1 LPARFDQNFGSAFD
15 FHRVSS
21 KIKNRFGFIFRGD
34 DKLIKRARK
43 SLERK
48 SEIFL
53 DKILDSVKS
62 HETNDFYDFSG
73 FRLDA
78 RKRRLW
84 RGGEVV
90 ALTPKEFEVLF
101 FLVKRAGQVVEKEE
115 LLNAIWTD
123 VYVEETTLARNVSWL
138 RQKLGAAN
146 GDAKLIETVPKR
158 GYRFLPE
165 VTRSEN
171 APVLR
176 VEEKI
181 VQRIVIEET
190 ITLDEAEAIPASN
203 DLSFAESDA
212 ATPKLLNPQP
222 EINNPKSF
230 RLSLAFAFVALAA
243 IGFAVY
249 QYFSYKSVP
258 KVIVAARPAPF
269 SGLPGRENYPA
280 FSPDG
285 KLLAYVWNGG
295 AGENFDVYVKQ
306 IGTGAPVRLTDTA
319 ADEIHPAFSPDGS
332 HVAFLRTF
340 PDHSE
345 VFLVS
350 TLGGVER
357 KICDLKATRSRLSF
371 SPDGRFLTAND
382 SDPANPREGVF
393 LIETETGAKR
403 RLTTP
408 PEFAK
413 DISAIFSPDGKSI
426 AFLRNF
432 GDVTDELF
440 VVPSGGDAPERQ
452 LTFDKTTI
460 VGLTWSADGEKIIF
474 SERTA
479 ALVASLRQ
487 ISINGGA
494 SELIAT
500 GGNSINPA
508 VSADG
513 KTLAYVEESYRT
525 SIWKLENKTPAQKI
539 IESSRDDHSPNFSPN
554 DSQIV
559 FVSNRTGN
567 QEIWIANADGKNQRQ
582 LTDSS
587 KFADKNSPSTNTS
600 PDTLGSPRFS
610 PDGKFVAFDAQINGN
625 SDIFIISAGGGAARR
640 LTLDAS
646 REILPAW
653 SADGQW
659 IYFNSNRGGGPN
671 IWKMPATGG
680 ELIQITRQGGF
691 ESFAAPDGRTIFFT
705 KSQNSVGL
713 WQISVDGDTESPIAE
728 LSEAA
733 YWRYWT
739 MTKSGIYFVAR
750 AEQPPYKIKF
760 YDFSNAQIKEVAVT
774 DMVPIWTYTGLSAV
788 ANGESILYVQS
799 NQNASSIVLAE
810 LPENSN

>member
-115 LLNAIWTD
+115 LLDAIWAD

-138 RQKLGAAN
+138 RQKLSAAS
-146 GDAKLIETVPKR
+146 GGAKLIETVPKR

-165 VTRSEN
+165 VIRSEN
-171 APVLR
+171 APVVR
-176 VEEKI
+176 IEEKI

-222 EINNPKSF
+222 EINNRKSF

-285 KLLAYVWNGG
+285 KLLAYVWN
-295 AGENFDVYVKQ
+295 
-306 IGTGAPVRLTDTA
+306 
-319 ADEIHPAFSPDGS
+319 
-332 HVAFLRTF
+332 
-340 PDHSE
+340 
-345 VFLVS
+345 
-350 TLGGVER
+350 
-357 KICDLKATRSRLSF
+357 
-371 SPDGRFLTAND
+371 
-382 SDPANPREGVF
+382 
-393 LIETETGAKR
+393 
-403 RLTTP
+403 
-408 PEFAK
+408 
-413 DISAIFSPDGKSI
+413 
-426 AFLRNF
+426 
-432 GDVTDELF
+432 
-440 VVPSGGDAPERQ
+440 
-452 LTFDKTTI
+452 
-460 VGLTWSADGEKIIF
+460 
-474 SERTA
+474 
-479 ALVASLRQ
+479 
-487 ISINGGA
+487 
-494 SELIAT
+494 
-500 GGNSINPA
+500 
-508 VSADG
+508 
-513 KTLAYVEESYRT
+513 
-525 SIWKLENKTPAQKI
+525 
-539 IESSRDDHSPNFSPN
+539 
-554 DSQIV
+554 
-559 FVSNRTGN
+559 
-567 QEIWIANADGKNQRQ
+567 
-582 LTDSS
+582 
-587 KFADKNSPSTNTS
+587 
-600 PDTLGSPRFS
+600 
-610 PDGKFVAFDAQINGN
+610 
-625 SDIFIISAGGGAARR
+625 GGAARR

-739 MTKSGIYFVAR
+739 MAKSGIYFVAR

-760 YDFSNAQIKEVAVT
+760 YDFSKAQIKEVAAT
-774 DMVPIWTYTGLSAV
+774 DIAPIWTYTGLSAAV
-788 ANGESILYVQS
+788 NGESILYVQS